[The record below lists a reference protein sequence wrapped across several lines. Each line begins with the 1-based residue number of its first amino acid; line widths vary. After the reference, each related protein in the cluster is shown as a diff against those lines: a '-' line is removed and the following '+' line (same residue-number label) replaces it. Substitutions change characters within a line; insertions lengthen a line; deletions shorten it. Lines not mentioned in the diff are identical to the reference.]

1 MDFIQIGSKKNINEK
16 EEKVEKKIEI
26 KNKNQD
32 VWLADLTYTQ
42 QQISSDVLPAAI
54 GSIASFTMDRLDLKK
69 KIRLFKYPEKL
80 ASALENKE
88 FPKII
93 GFSNYLW
100 NLELSCG
107 FAKAIKELNPKTI
120 IIFGGP
126 NYPLT
131 AIEQEKF
138 LREHPEIDFYIVRE
152 GEVAFTNLVA
162 ELINNDFIKM
172 KINEKMPSVHFI
184 NESNKVILNE
194 EAKRITDLTQI
205 PSAYA
210 NGLLDEFFDGK
221 LRPIL
226 QTNRGCP
233 FSCTFCVEGKLYYN
247 RVYTNSQ
254 EKINTELEYMGKK
267 ILETKSKGFIN
278 TLLIVDSNFGMY
290 NNDTPTC
297 EKIAICQK
305 KYHWPEFIS
314 VNTGKNNKEKVLNAA
329 KIVNGAMRLDGSV
342 QTLNPE
348 TLKNIKRSNISAD
361 GLMNLALDSSE
372 INADSRS
379 ELILALPGE
388 TKETHFE
395 TIRTI
400 LNAGFTHVVSYQ
412 LMMLPGTELNTPET
426 RKEFGMQFRYRILP
440 RDYGFFNIHDKKIIA
455 ADIEEICV
463 STNSLSFEDYVDCR
477 KMHLIIQIF
486 NNDGVFETALK
497 FLKKLDIKLS
507 DWMDLIHEE
516 QLEGETKILFDKY
529 EKHTREEIW
538 KDKNELKKFILS
550 PGVIEQY
557 VNGDLG
563 FNLISTFKAIAMTKY
578 ILDLKE
584 LAKKTIEKLL
594 VINKKNSKENI
605 EFIFDAIEFDSHR
618 SMNLFNDIDTNPT
631 IKIKYDIISFLNNAT
646 SMDISEYKLEQMTTV
661 NFKLNDN
668 QKEKIKN
675 SLKIYGDTEV
685 GIGRIL
691 TRINPKQIL
700 RFPISNSKLNIPV
713 IKNQA

>member
-1 MDFIQIGSKKNINEK
+1 MDLIQIGSKV
-16 EEKVEKKIEI
+16 EEISQNDDIELNFEI
-26 KNKNQD
+26 KNKNPEI
-32 VWLADLTYTQ
+32 WLADLTYTQ
-42 QQISSDVLPAAI
+42 QQISSDVVPAAI
-54 GSIASFTMDRLDLKK
+54 GGIASFTMHNLNLEK

-80 ASALENKE
+80 AVALENKE
-88 FPKII
+88 FPQII

-100 NLELSCG
+100 NLELSYN

-131 AIEQEKF
+131 ADEQEKF

-152 GEVAFTNLVA
+152 GEIAFSNLVV
-162 ELINNDFIKM
+162 ELINNDFDKM
-172 KINEKMPSVHFI
+172 KINEKLLSVHFI
-184 NESNKVILNE
+184 NKTNQVILNDTI
-194 EAKRITDLTQI
+194 KRINDLTQI
-205 PSAYA
+205 PSPYT

-254 EKINTELEYMGKK
+254 EKINSELEYMGGK
-267 ILETKSKGFIN
+267 IMETKSKGLIN
-278 TLLIVDSNFGMY
+278 ALLIVDSNFGMY
-290 NNDTPTC
+290 NQDIPTC
-297 EKIAICQK
+297 EKIAECQK
-305 KYHWPEFIS
+305 KYGWPEFIS

-348 TLKNIKRSNISAD
+348 TLKNIKRSNIDAD
-361 GLMNLALDSSE
+361 GLMNLAIGSSE

-379 ELILALPGE
+379 EIILALPGE

-426 RKEFGMQFRYRILP
+426 REEFGMQFRYRVLP
-440 RDYGFFNIHDKKIIA
+440 RDYGFFHINNKKIVA
-455 ADIEEICV
+455 VDIEEICV

-486 NNDGVFETALK
+486 NNDGVFETVLK
-497 FLKKLDIKLS
+497 FLRELGIKLS
-507 DWMDLIHEE
+507 DWMDLIYEE
-516 QLEGETKILFDKY
+516 QLEGETKILFNKY
-529 EKHTREEIW
+529 EKHTREELW
-538 KDKNELKKFILS
+538 KDKKDLKKFIHS
-550 PGVIEQY
+550 SGVIERY

-563 FNLISTFKAIAMTKY
+563 FNLISTFKAIAMTRH
-578 ILDLKE
+578 IIGLKE

-594 VINKKNSKENI
+594 IINGKNSKENV

-618 SMNLFNDIDTNPT
+618 CMNLFNNIDSNPT
-631 IKIKYDIISFLNNAT
+631 IKIKYDITSFLNNSST
-646 SMDISEYKLEQMTTV
+646 MNISKYKLDQMMTV
-661 NFKLNDN
+661 NFELKNS
-668 QKEKIKN
+668 QKENIKN

-691 TRINPKQIL
+691 TRINPKKIL
-700 RFPISNSKLNIPV
+700 RTPISNSKLNIPV
-713 IKNQA
+713 IKN